1 LAETANAEAA
11 RVYLGRFPTISR
23 RTRKKMPLPILNA
36 RISLFVKMACHSPVY
51 VKVRQHDAYSGVQ
64 GAKSKNLSAK
74 LPLKFVIAFRKEECG
89 VLVMEL
95 SEHLWPEDL
104 ELAIPVVHDVA
115 RSRQNPLLLLV
126 EVASGFDT
134 SSWAFLCQILQP
146 GILAQNRPSRV
157 AVLTPVAEER
167 ESKIP
172 LKQIPETQIRF
183 FSPHQRF
190 EAKAWLLSFAMPHSL
205 PPILG

>member
-1 LAETANAEAA
+1 
-11 RVYLGRFPTISR
+11 
-23 RTRKKMPLPILNA
+23 
-36 RISLFVKMACHSPVY
+36 
-51 VKVRQHDAYSGVQ
+51 
-64 GAKSKNLSAK
+64 
-74 LPLKFVIAFRKEECG
+74 

-115 RSRQNPLLLLV
+115 RSPQNPLLLLV
-126 EVASGFDT
+126 EVAIGFDT
-134 SSWAFLCQILQP
+134 SPWAFLCQILQP

-157 AVLTPVAEER
+157 AVLTPIAEEC

-172 LKQIPETQIRF
+172 LKQIPEAQIRF

-190 EAKAWLLSFAMPHSL
+190 EAKAWLLSFATPHSL
-205 PPILG
+205 PQILR

>member
-1 LAETANAEAA
+1 
-11 RVYLGRFPTISR
+11 
-23 RTRKKMPLPILNA
+23 
-36 RISLFVKMACHSPVY
+36 
-51 VKVRQHDAYSGVQ
+51 
-64 GAKSKNLSAK
+64 
-74 LPLKFVIAFRKEECG
+74 VIALRKEECG

-134 SSWAFLCQILQP
+134 SSWDVLCQILQP

-157 AVLTPVAEER
+157 GVLTMIAEER
-167 ESKIP
+167 ESIP
-172 LKQIPETQIRF
+172 SKQIPEVEIRF
-183 FSPHQRF
+183 FSSGQRC
-190 EAKAWLLSFAMPHSL
+190 EAKAWLLSFATPHSL